1 MCSMVNEITILGSNG
16 TKGAE
21 GGTSAFWLD
30 AHNVIDAGN
39 LLRPMKEA
47 VAEIETIWLTHSH
60 LDHIVDI
67 AYILD
72 SYFSKRKKSLKLRG
86 LPETLSA
93 IKNHF
98 LNDIIWP
105 DFSKIA
111 LVNSDAMALVYEPI
125 VLGEIY
131 SLADGSTIMAFE
143 TDHTVES
150 CGYMVTKEKS
160 SLIITADTYDLNV
173 MIDLVHQ
180 TESVTAL
187 VVECSFPS
195 HMGDLAKV
203 SRHLTPKLLFE
214 ALKPLEQERLKLYIN
229 HIKPLYEE
237 MISSEIDQYKGA
249 WEVEILKDGEKI
261 NF

>member
-1 MCSMVNEITILGSNG
+1 MVNEITILGSNG

-47 VAEIETIWLTHSH
+47 VADIETIWLTHSH

-72 SYFSKRKKSLKLRG
+72 SYFSERKKPLKLRG
-86 LPETLSA
+86 LPETLIA

-111 LVNSDAMALVYEPI
+111 LVDSDVMGLVYEPI
-125 VLGEIY
+125 VLGERY
-131 SLADGSTIMAFE
+131 LLADGSSIEAFE

-150 CGYMVTKEKS
+150 CGYMVTKENS
-160 SLIITADTYDLNV
+160 ALIITADTYDLKV
-173 MIDLVHQ
+173 VIDLVLK
-180 TESVTAL
+180 TERVTAL

-195 HMGDLAKV
+195 HMAGLAKV
-203 SRHLTPKLLFE
+203 SKHLTPKLLFE
-214 ALKPLEQERLKLYIN
+214 ALKPLCHKGLKLYIN
-229 HIKPLYEE
+229 HIKPLYKEKISEE
-237 MISSEIDQYKGA
+237 IEHYRGA
-249 WEVEILKDGEKI
+249 WEVEILKDGKKI
-261 NF
+261 RF